1 MVGQGQQQRASLPLR
16 LIAGVPC
23 SPKFR
28 PRRLA
33 GRSPEHSA
41 LGAHWAPADSR
52 RQKSVS
58 LGGRGRAASASSSFL
73 SDPGIPRDSRNK
85 GRRARS
91 SASPGRANGVT
102 VASQIHVMG
111 PVMSSLSPPPSGLSR
126 PRKLSLALW
135 LIPAPFPLQ
144 TLKNAWLQRYAVDS
158 ADPGVFV
165 LLACGTMSST
175 CGQLASYPLA
185 LVRTRMQAQ
194 GKAGLRPVPRGPS
207 PWADWDPGRSR
218 RKASDGRPFLFL
230 QPPLRAL
237 QR

>member
-1 MVGQGQQQRASLPLR
+1 MVAQGQHQRDLIHSDSLQGSPAAPSSAPGAWQADLESTCPGGSLGPSR
-16 LIAGVPC
+16 LQAT
-23 SPKFR
+23 
-28 PRRLA
+28 
-33 GRSPEHSA
+33 E
-41 LGAHWAPADSR
+41 
-52 RQKSVS
+52 VS
-58 LGGRGRAASASSSFL
+58 FSGGRGRAASASSPLL
-73 SDPGIPRDSRNK
+73 SDPGIARDSRNK

-91 SASPGRANGVT
+91 SASPGQANRVT
-102 VASQIHVMG
+102 VPSQIHVTG
-111 PVMSSLSPPPSGLSR
+111 PVMSSLPPHSGLSR

-144 TLKNAWLQRYAVDS
+144 TLKNAWLQRYAVNS

-194 GKAGLRPVPRGPS
+194 GKAGPRPVPRGPS
-207 PWADWDPGRSR
+207 PWPDWDPGRSR
-218 RKASDGRPFLFL
+218 RKASDGQPFLFL